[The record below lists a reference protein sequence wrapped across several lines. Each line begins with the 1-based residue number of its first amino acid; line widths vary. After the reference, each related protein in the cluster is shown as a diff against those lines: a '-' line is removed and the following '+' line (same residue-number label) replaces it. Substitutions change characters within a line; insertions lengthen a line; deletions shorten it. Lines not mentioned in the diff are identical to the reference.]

1 MKRLIIITSFIFLFK
16 CAKEDQRALNNASV
30 EIKNKYTLD
39 VSAGEGGSVS
49 QNGGEY
55 EEGIEIQITAIPDS
69 GYIFDG
75 WSDGNNEITRVI
87 ELKEDLKL
95 VANFTLITYSFF
107 DTLSD
112 LNKKTSWYQTNYN
125 YIRFHPQMNI
135 PFGSCYT
142 ETFRLTNNC
151 DGSDDE
157 WTSEIGGYI
166 FHDFFNDGKP
176 DLWHTFLKS
185 PWPSNNNSRDI
196 FINDFNGNYYD
207 IDSVYVSLHQIRKQV
222 LVDLNNDNFMEV
234 VLFSSGYD
242 SDPFPGD
249 SLGIFIPK
257 QRRNIYLN
265 DVIGY
270 FHGGATGD
278 INNDGLQDIYSS
290 WGYRQ
295 APGKPT
301 AYINQG
307 NFDFTY
313 DTSYFTGNKK
323 ECCYITD
330 ELLDLNNDDKID
342 IISGRQVIFQNESGG
357 FNFDTA
363 RILPIDGIFT
373 PLDIDFFDFN
383 NDNKIDIIVT
393 SEKNFYKGARLDV
406 LIQTDE
412 GFINKTQDYIDIF
425 EFDGDNAWWKWLYV
439 IDFDNDG
446 DLDLLTDGLFGDYF
460 QHNRHTLWWENIDGA
475 FKMNIEY

>member
-1 MKRLIIITSFIFLFK
+1 MFRNGDYIFFFNTCSSCLDKRIITDTFIDKRKL
-16 CAKEDQRALNNASV
+16 
-30 EIKNKYTLD
+30 KNK
-39 VSAGEGGSVS
+39 
-49 QNGGEY
+49 
-55 EEGIEIQITAIPDS
+55 
-69 GYIFDG
+69 
-75 WSDGNNEITRVI
+75 
-87 ELKEDLKL
+87 
-95 VANFTLITYSFF
+95 
-107 DTLSD
+107 
-112 LNKKTSWYQTNYN
+112 
-125 YIRFHPQMNI
+125 
-135 PFGSCYT
+135 
-142 ETFRLTNNC
+142 
-151 DGSDDE
+151 
-157 WTSEIGGYI
+157 
-166 FHDFFNDGKP
+166 
-176 DLWHTFLKS
+176 
-185 PWPSNNNSRDI
+185 
-196 FINDFNGNYYD
+196 
-207 IDSVYVSLHQIRKQV
+207 
-222 LVDLNNDNFMEV
+222 
-234 VLFSSGYD
+234 
-242 SDPFPGD
+242 
-249 SLGIFIPK
+249 
-257 QRRNIYLN
+257 RRNIYLN